1 MEPLVGKEIDNY
13 KILSVLG
20 KGGMGIVYK
29 ARDKSLDRDVA
40 IKMMDTSLTRDESF
54 LKRFQ
59 SEAKALAKLQNPNI
73 VSVFALRESEYGF
86 CIVME
91 FVEGG
96 TLSDRLR
103 EEGRLSVP
111 EAIIIFKQLLS
122 ALDHA
127 HKVGI
132 IHRDL
137 KPGNVM
143 LSQENVVKVT
153 DFGLAKIQAA
163 SAATVTVGTGGTL
176 FYMSPEQV
184 KGLANVDARGD
195 IYSIG
200 MTLYEALAGRMPF
213 GSEDTDFS
221 IRQAIVQGN
230 IPSPDKL
237 NPSLPREIVKIIQKS
252 IERDPKDRYQTAGE
266 MRQALEEFEQRS
278 RASAVHDNGGAQGV
292 RGGPGGTRSARYRP
306 LIITAVA
313 LLAIIAGIV
322 IFRGMESET
331 SYSLS
336 VNTIPGDA
344 AVYVNGESIGRAPV
358 AQYKLKSSTVS
369 VSVRK
374 EGFITRDTSLVVPEN
389 QDLAVTMQLVRV
401 PEAST
406 TPVEQPPPA
415 GGTVTTPSHEQPGI
429 VEAAKGTLVLQ
440 AKPAGEVYVDGVAK
454 GSAARGLTLEVVAG
468 NREVE
473 FKSARSSPV
482 RRRVSLRAGQHITL
496 ACYFERSISV
506 NSVDG
511 TGKHVWGTIMVDGA
525 PTGYTTPK
533 EFALSAGKHTI
544 SVSREGFE
552 TVDPPSAVTID
563 PVILEGG
570 QTPPVEPMK
579 FVLRKK

>member
-1 MEPLVGKEIDNY
+1 METLVGKEIDNY
-13 KILSVLG
+13 HILSVLG
-20 KGGMGIVYK
+20 KGGMGIVYQ

-40 IKMMDTSLTRDESF
+40 IKMMDAGLTRDESF

-59 SEAKALAKLQNPNI
+59 SEAKALARLQNPNI

-103 EEGRLSVP
+103 DHGRLSVA
-111 EAIIIFKQLLS
+111 EAIVIFKQLLS

-143 LSQENVVKVT
+143 LSKENVVKVT

-200 MTLYEALAGRMPF
+200 MTLYEALAGRVPF

-221 IRQAIVQGN
+221 IRQAIVQGK
-230 IPSPDKL
+230 IPSPEKL
-237 NPSLPREIVKIIQKS
+237 NPNLPREIVRIIQKS

-266 MRQALEEFEQRS
+266 MRRALEEFEQRAGAGPG
-278 RASAVHDNGGAQGV
+278 RDNGAAQVIRQPSRGA
-292 RGGPGGTRSARYRP
+292 SRYRP
-306 LIITAVA
+306 LIITAVV
-313 LLAIIAGIV
+313 LAVIIAAVV
-322 IFRGMESET
+322 IFRGMESGP

-336 VNTIPGDA
+336 VQTVPGDA
-344 AVYVNGESIGRAPV
+344 TVFLNGASIGKAPV
-358 AQYKLKSSTVS
+358 AKYRLDGGTVA
-369 VSVRK
+369 VSVRR
-374 EGFITRDTSLVVPEN
+374 EGFVTRDTTLVADADHDLMLRVSLQKVPEEPAQPGEKPPSDGPPADDRN
-389 QDLAVTMQLVRV
+389 RDVVRV
-401 PEAST
+401 
-406 TPVEQPPPA
+406 
-415 GGTVTTPSHEQPGI
+415 
-429 VEAAKGTLVLQ
+429 AKGTLVLQ
-440 AKPAGEVYVDGVAK
+440 AKPAGEVFIDGVAR
-454 GSAARGLTLEVVAG
+454 GSAGRSVTVQVDAG
-468 NREVE
+468 DRTVE
-473 FKSARSSPV
+473 FRSSRLPSV
-482 RRRVSLRAGQHITL
+482 RRKVSLRAGERRVL
-496 ACYFERSISV
+496 SCYFERSISV
-506 NSVDG
+506 NSVDAA
-511 TGKHVWGTIMVDGA
+511 GKHVWGTITVDDKA
-525 PTGYTTPK
+525 TGYTTPK
-533 EFALSAGKHTI
+533 EFSLSAGKHTI
-544 SVSREGFE
+544 TVSREGYE
-552 TVDPPSAVTID
+552 TVGRPATVTLD

-570 QTPPVEPMK
+570 QSPSVEPMK
-579 FVLRKK
+579 FELRKK